1 MAVTLTLTSKARQ
14 ALDSICDSFVP
25 GGNGLPS
32 ATERGVPEAI
42 IMAVGS
48 NPSELEK
55 EGFAGLLDAWDTQF
69 AGTEQAPF
77 SSQSQA
83 DRERTLLAFADAD
96 DVQARAAFQALRKGI
111 LLSYYCLPHEGEGPN
126 PVDEALGYPGP
137 LGPPVDPPPK
147 TIKPLEV
154 TGDTEL
160 ECDVCV
166 VGSGAGGGVAA
177 GVLASAGLDVV
188 VIEAGGYFSE
198 EDFDGDELSG
208 YARMYLNGG
217 GVATDN
223 QSIGLLAGSC
233 LGGGTL
239 VNYTWCFR
247 PPDFV
252 REDWKQRFGLD
263 EWAGQD
269 FDDSLD
275 AVWERIAISAESSI
289 PSERDHAMRRGLESL
304 GWHSEVMQR
313 NCKGCREEICRL
325 CHYGCQIGAKQSTL
339 KTWLQDAFDSGARI
353 LVNTSADRVL
363 IEDGRAAGVE
373 AETADGHRV
382 TVRAKAVAL
391 AAGAIHTPAIMVRS
405 GMGGQ
410 VGKNLMLHPVLITW
424 GVFDEEIRP
433 WDGTLGATF
442 SDELLDMGEGY
453 GIKYEQA
460 ATPPSILAIFA
471 PWRGSRESAELMQSM
486 RYTVGY
492 GALQRARDGGEVV
505 VGPDGLP
512 TPRWQ
517 LSEFDRDVMRKG
529 LDGAAQIL
537 EAGGARR
544 IYSSHAGWVSYEP
557 GGNGGRDSL
566 LDAAD
571 RCGWDAAQ
579 VTLGAFHL
587 MGTARMGSSRETA
600 VCNPDG
606 EAWDVGGLYVVD
618 GAVLP
623 TGLGVNPMVTIEA
636 AAHRIARGLAERL
649 A

>member
-1 MAVTLTLTSKARQ
+1 MTLTLSGKARQ

-25 GGNGLPS
+25 GGGGLPS

-77 SSQSQA
+77 SSLSQA
-83 DRERTLLAFADAD
+83 ERERTLLAFADAD

-137 LGPPVDPPPK
+137 LGPPTDPPPK
-147 TIKPLEV
+147 TLKPLEL
-154 TGDTEL
+154 TEDTEL
-160 ECDVCV
+160 DCDVCV

-275 AVWERIAISAESSI
+275 AVWERISISAESSI
-289 PSERDHAMRRGLESL
+289 PSERDHAMRRGLDSL

-313 NCKGCREEICRL
+313 NCKGCKEEVCRL
-325 CHYGCQIGAKQSTL
+325 CHYGCQIGAKQSTM
-339 KTWLQDAFDSGARI
+339 KTWLQDAFDAGARI

-363 IEDGRAAGVE
+363 IEDGKARGVE

-557 GGNGGRDSL
+557 GKNGGRDGL

-587 MGTARMGSSRETA
+587 MGTARMGSSREDS

-606 EAWDVGGLYVVD
+606 ESWDVQGLYVVD

-636 AAHRIARGLAERL
+636 AAHRISRGLAERL